1 MKNLIYLSAA
11 ILLSTALIIG
21 CKKEIGQQPL
31 QLIASQHTVKLN
43 QFDTLYLLGT
53 TSHDSVRFSVSPSNP
68 GGSDTY
74 YSYFHM
80 SNNKMIY
87 AFFKPGTYTISATSN
102 GGASVST
109 TVTVLNQQY
118 TPPPTNTN
126 PPPPPPPA
134 QHDTTTI
141 IPVAGDLSITAKL
154 WKLPNTDSL
163 DVIFTINSVNT
174 YPCGNSSFN
183 LQQSQF
189 NNNFAIDIPN
199 VLQPGAS
206 ACAKPNQPIMARI
219 EFFPQVNSPVV
230 VGTVYPL
237 TIKVGGTT
245 YTGSMVYGHNYVDI
259 TWNYTSGVTFTST
272 HITL

>member
-31 QLIASQHTVKLN
+31 QLIAQKTTLKLAEN
-43 QFDTLYLLGT
+43 DTLILLGAAK
-53 TSHDSVRFSVSPSNP
+53 DSVKWTVTPSDNCLMFHNSNKASVLF
-68 GGSDTY
+68 Y
-74 YSYFHM
+74 
-80 SNNKMIY
+80 K
-87 AFFKPGTYTISATSN
+87 AGTYVVSATDP
-102 GGASVST
+102 GHAPLT
-109 TVTVLNQQY
+109 KTITVLNESY
-118 TPPPTNTN
+118 YPPVTDN
-126 PPPPPPPA
+126 PPPPPA

-141 IPVAGDLSITAKL
+141 IPVAGDLSITPTL

-199 VLQPGAS
+199 VLQPGPS
-206 ACAKPNQPIMARI
+206 ACAKPNQPIMARV

-230 VGTVYPL
+230 VGTSYPL
-237 TIKVGGTT
+237 TIKVAGTT
-245 YTGSMVYGHNYVDI
+245 YTGSMAYGHGYVDI
-259 TWNYTSGVTFTST
+259 TWNYTSGVTFTSK
-272 HITL
+272 HVTL